1 MGRFKVGLVAAV
13 LALPLAATPAAAV
26 AGQEAFAVWVRPEG
40 KKLVAYFAVAERYV
54 DPTSGG
60 LVTAAGVAKGTCHV
74 SGGRGF
80 RMVVCGASGRMKE
93 IPFEDFVVDP
103 VLRSATMTVTM
114 AGRTHTTEWTAVDR
128 APSAGAG
135 VEAGPGGVGAGAGMG
150 RHVRARGKVFG
161 ASLDARRDLEFAV
174 LSQSAGAGIG
184 VPVRNGHWT
193 FSFRL

>member
-1 MGRFKVGLVAAV
+1 VGRFKVGLVAAA
-13 LALPLAATPAAAV
+13 LALPLAAPPAAAV

-54 DPTSGG
+54 DPTGGG
-60 LVTAAGVAKGTCHV
+60 LVTAAGVAKGTCQR

-80 RMVVCGASGRMKE
+80 RMTLCSARGRVKE

-103 VLRSATMTVTM
+103 ALGSATMTVTM
-114 AGRTHTTEWTAVDR
+114 AGRTHTVEWTAADR

-150 RHVRARGKVFG
+150 RYTRAEGKVFG
-161 ASLDARRDLEFAV
+161 ARLTRRDLEFAV
-174 LSQSAGAGIG
+174 LSQSAGAGVG
-184 VPVRNGHWT
+184 LPVRDDGTWT